1 MRFGFKL
8 SIHGQRPGTRFQDL
22 VDLARR
28 AEDRGFNGVFVVDH
42 LLLPGSRLQGYSDAP
57 PDQPYFVDA
66 WTSLAAIAQ
75 ATSRVRIG
83 AQVTPIGLR
92 HPAFV
97 AKWGATIDHI
107 SEGRLLMQVGAGHQR
122 VEYESYGLEFP
133 PMAVRLERLREGIQ
147 VIRALWDATPEANF
161 NGDHYQLRDVP
172 FFPKP
177 VQAHPEIWLGGSS
190 AAVRSIVADLGDG
203 WTPAAPQHGGITPE
217 VFAEGMSD
225 IRSQVTDGRP
235 ITGGALFH
243 VVVSEDEDEIER
255 ALARLRRR
263 EDWSGYD
270 AAEFRRR
277 AIALTGPPARIVEDI
292 KTYEAAG
299 LEYISLAATPIDD
312 LEVVKAMIDAVGE
325 RVIPEFAP

>member
-1 MRFGFKL
+1 VRFGFKL
-8 SIHGQRPGTRFQDL
+8 SIHGQRPSTRFTDL

-28 AEDRGFNGVFVVDH
+28 AEDQGFDGVFVVDH
-42 LLLPGSRLQGYSDAP
+42 LLLPGSRLQGYTDAP
-57 PDQPYFVDA
+57 PDQPYFLDA

-83 AQVTPIGLR
+83 PQVTPIGLR

-107 SEGRLLMQVGAGHQR
+107 SDGRLLMQVGAGHQR
-122 VEYESYGLEFP
+122 IEYESYGLEFP
-133 PMAVRLERLREGIQ
+133 PLATRIGRLREGIR
-147 VIRALWDATPEANF
+147 VIRALWDDTPVADFE
-161 NGDHYQLRDVP
+161 GEHYVLREVP

-177 VQAHPEIWLGGSS
+177 IQARPEIWLGGSS
-190 AAVRSIVADLGDG
+190 AAVRSVVAELGDG

-217 VFAEGMSD
+217 LFADGIDD
-225 IRSQVTDGRP
+225 IRAQVSDGRH

-243 VVVSEDEDEIER
+243 VVVSEDDDEIEA

-263 EDWSGYD
+263 EDWAGYD
-270 AAEFRRR
+270 ADEFRRR
-277 AIALTGPPARIVEDI
+277 AIALTGPAAKIVEDI
-292 KTYEAAG
+292 KAYEAGG

-312 LEVVKAMIDAVGE
+312 LDTVRGMIDTIGQQ
-325 RVIPEFAP
+325 VIPEFVP